1 MVLFHSQTRR
11 HMITIFNYFFSC
23 FCLFSA
29 LNKDYYKGP
38 IEGTIDIIQCQGL
51 KGMYRG
57 LVTQFYRDIPASAA
71 YFTIF
76 EFSSYYGHKHIPKL
90 KSQVINFVAGGLAG
104 VLSWTLIMPFDVM
117 KQRVQADVK
126 RTTYSGIWD
135 CAIKS
140 VRKEGLSVFFRGYT
154 VVALRA
160 FLVNAATLLAYVE
173 CLKAFKNN
181 S

>member
-1 MVLFHSQTRR
+1 
-11 HMITIFNYFFSC
+11 
-23 FCLFSA
+23 
-29 LNKDYYKGP
+29 
-38 IEGTIDIIQCQGL
+38 
-51 KGMYRG
+51 MYRG
-57 LVTQFYRDIPASAA
+57 LITQFYRDIPASAA

-76 EFSSYYGHKHIPKL
+76 EFSSFYGHKHIPSL

-126 RTTYSGIWD
+126 RTTYTGIWD
-135 CAIKS
+135 CGIKS
-140 VRKEGLSVFFRGYT
+140 LQEEGLTVFFRGYT

-173 CLKAFKNN
+173 FLKAFKKDV
-181 S
+181 

>member
-1 MVLFHSQTRR
+1 
-11 HMITIFNYFFSC
+11 
-23 FCLFSA
+23 
-29 LNKDYYKGP
+29 
-38 IEGTIDIIQCQGL
+38 
-51 KGMYRG
+51 MYRG
-57 LVTQFYRDIPASAA
+57 FVTQLYRDIPASAT
-71 YFTIF
+71 YFCIF
-76 EFSSYYGHKHIPKL
+76 EFSSFYGHKHIPRL

-126 RTTYSGIWD
+126 KTTYSGIWD
-135 CAIKS
+135 CGIKS
-140 VRKEGLSVFFRGYT
+140 AREEGICVFFRGYS

-173 CLKAFKNN
+173 ILKVFKKE